1 MIDDTNVHLVQSALN
16 GKRSKNNTSG
26 IRGVTFSNGRYIATI
41 TFRKQHYYLGRYE
54 RIEEAALARKK
65 AEEVL
70 YGEWLEHYAKDLK
83 ADLEADY
90 EERKKAIYEVLKR
103 MREYRG
109 NDGEAAEEKHLP
121 EVTVVIEETKE

>member
-1 MIDDTNVHLVQSALN
+1 MIEDTNVHLVQSALN

-26 IRGVTFSNGRYIATI
+26 VRGVTFSNGKYIATI

-70 YGEWLEHYAKDLK
+70 YGEWLEHYENDLK
-83 ADLEADY
+83 AEYEASY

-109 NDGEAAEEKHLP
+109 NEYEVAEGKPVSGMDAVEM
-121 EVTVVIEETKE
+121 TKD

>member
-1 MIDDTNVHLVQSALN
+1 MEKYHSSS
-16 GKRSKNNTSG
+16 GKTPKNNTTG
-26 IRGVTFSNGRYIATI
+26 VRGVTFASGRYIATI

-70 YGEWLEHYAKDLK
+70 YGEWLEHYENDLK

-90 EERKKAIYEVLKR
+90 EERKSAVMKVLKQ

-109 NDGEAAEEKHLP
+109 NDGEAAEGTPVFAYPRHD
-121 EVTVVIEETKE
+121 

>member
-70 YGEWLEHYAKDLK
+70 YGEWLEHYENDLK
-83 ADLEADY
+83 AEYEASY
-90 EERKKAIYEVLKR
+90 EERKRAIYEVLKR